1 MHMSRLRALFS
12 RFAALLRKR
21 QLEQELDEE
30 LQSHLQ
36 FLVEENIRKGMSPGK
51 ARYAAHRE
59 FGGVEQV
66 KEAYRE
72 QRGLPMLGTLFQDLR
87 YGWRQLKRSPG
98 FTAVAVVTLALG
110 IGANTAIF
118 SIVDAVLLRPLPYKH
133 SDRLVAV
140 WSTETKE
147 RGSKLF
153 SSYRD
158 FEQWQAHNQSFEQ
171 LEACT
176 WATRGGVLTWH
187 GTSQNVLAIP
197 ATQGFF
203 SLLGARAMLGR
214 TFAPED
220 LQEGCSVVLAHD
232 LWQNRL
238 GSPADIIGKSL
249 ILDGKSCNVA
259 GIMPPG
265 FDFYPRQTSV
275 WTLITPQS
283 DFARHPID
291 NPVAVFGRLKTGV
304 PKDRALAELAGLHQR
319 VVQEAPAGSWVTEV
333 VPVIYDLQEE
343 FTWLAGRNLRT
354 ALLVLLAA
362 VSFVLLIA
370 CVNVADLLL
379 GRSSVRER
387 ELAIRAALGCGRAR
401 LVRQLL
407 TESLLLSSLGAGL
420 GILLA
425 TAAVGYFRAANPV
438 ELPPGNPVGVNM
450 QVLGFSAV
458 LTLLTGLLFGLFPAW
473 RTSRLDLNRALKE
486 AGRGVGKGVSSR
498 RTDKLFV
505 VVQVA
510 LSLALL
516 AGAGLLIESTAR
528 LGSASL
534 GFRTDHLLTA
544 SVDLPAAAFSQ
555 QTERARFYD
564 KLTSRL
570 SALPGVKGIALM
582 SALPFYGTAEYSV
595 SVRGGPSPS
604 SDVGDA
610 GPAEVSDDYFRV
622 LGIPLLQGRNFDSRD
637 REDSLPVTIVNETLV
652 REYFP
657 RADPIGRQIKLGM
670 PEGKAPWLT
679 IVGVVGDVKH
689 SIVYKEMGYV
699 VAPVVFRPLSQAA
712 GRSIFLAIRTAGSPL
727 FLVSTLPREASGL
740 ESNVVVSD
748 VRTMDER
755 VSGLLAHPR
764 FRAVLLGI
772 FAGLALVLAAI
783 GIYGV
788 LAQSVLQ
795 RTHEIGIRMALGAER
810 RRLLCLFVAQ
820 GAVLAFAGVGAGLL
834 MALAL
839 TRYLAG
845 MLYGVRPTD
854 PLTFAAVSALLVVV
868 ALVASYVPA
877 RRASR
882 VDPMV
887 ALRYE

>member
-1 MHMSRLRALFS
+1 MTWLRMLALRLAALFGKE
-12 RFAALLRKR
+12 R
-21 QLEQELDEE
+21 LEQDLDEE
-30 LQSHLQ
+30 LRSHLEM
-36 FLVEENIRKGMSPGK
+36 LVERNIRRDMSPEE

-72 QRGLPMLGTLFQDLR
+72 QRGLPMVGTLFQDLR
-87 YGWRQLKRSPG
+87 YGWRQLKGSPG

-140 WSTETKE
+140 WSTEIKYP
-147 RGSKLF
+147 GSKLF

-158 FEQWQAHNQSFEQ
+158 FEEWQAHNVSFEQ

-176 WATRGGVLTWH
+176 WATHGHGQRLTWH
-187 GTSQNVLAIP
+187 GTSLDVLAIP

-203 SLLGARAMLGR
+203 SLLGASAAQGR
-214 TFAPED
+214 TFEPED
-220 LQEGCSVVLAHD
+220 LTAGCTVVLAHD

-238 GSPADIIGKSL
+238 GGPPDIAGKSL
-249 ILDGKSCNVA
+249 MLDGKSCNVA
-259 GIMPPG
+259 GVMPPG
-265 FDFYPRQTSV
+265 FDFYPRQTGL

-291 NPVAVFGRLKTGV
+291 NPVGVFGRLKMGV
-304 PKDRALAELAGLHQR
+304 KRDRALAELAALHRQ

-362 VSFVLLIA
+362 VLFVLLIA
-370 CVNVADLLL
+370 CVNVANLLL
-379 GRSSVRER
+379 GRSSERER
-387 ELAIRAALGCGRAR
+387 ELAVRAALGCGRAR
-401 LVRQLL
+401 LVRQLV
-407 TESLLLSSLGAGL
+407 TESLLLSSLGAGS
-420 GILLA
+420 GMLLA
-425 TAAVGYFRAANPV
+425 TAAVRYFRATNPV

-450 QVLGFSAV
+450 QVLGFTAV
-458 LTLLTGLLFGLFPAW
+458 LAVLTGLLFGLFPAW
-473 RTSRLDLNRALKE
+473 RTSWLDVSRALKE
-486 AGRGVGKGVSSR
+486 AGRGVGEALSSH
-498 RTDKLFV
+498 RTGKLLAV
-505 VVQVA
+505 AQVA
-510 LSLALL
+510 LSLVLL

-528 LGSASL
+528 LGSAPL

-544 SVDLPAAAFSQ
+544 WIDLPAAAFSQ
-555 QTERARFYD
+555 PTERAQFYA
-564 KLTSRL
+564 KLTPSL
-570 SALPGVKGIALM
+570 GTLPGVQGIALM

-595 SVRGGPSPS
+595 SVRGGPLPS
-604 SDVGDA
+604 SEVGDA
-610 GPAEVSDDYFRV
+610 GPVEVSDDYFRV
-622 LGIPLLQGRNFDSRD
+622 LGVPLIRGRDFDSRD
-637 REDSLPVTIVNETLV
+637 REDSPSVTIVNEALV

-657 RADPIGRQIKLGM
+657 RADPIGKQIKLGL
-670 PEGKAPWLT
+670 PDGKNPWLT
-679 IVGVVGDVKH
+679 IVGVAGDVKH
-689 SIVYKEMGYV
+689 NIVYKEMGYV
-699 VAPVVFRPLSQAA
+699 VAPVVFRPLSQAV
-712 GRSIFLAIRTAGSPL
+712 GRSMFLAIRTSGSPL
-727 FLVSTLPREASGL
+727 SLASTLQREVSAQ
-740 ESNVVVSD
+740 ENNVLVSD

-764 FRAVLLGI
+764 FRAILLGV
-772 FAGLALVLAAI
+772 FAGLALLLAAI

-788 LAQSVLQ
+788 LAQSVLR
-795 RTHEIGIRMALGAER
+795 RTQEIGIRMALGAER
-810 RRLLCLFVAQ
+810 RTLLWLVVGQ
-820 GAVLAFAGVGAGLL
+820 GTVLALAGAGAGLL
-834 MALAL
+834 VALAL

-845 MLYGVRPTD
+845 MLYGVRATD
-854 PLTFAAVSALLVVV
+854 PTTYAAVSVLLVTV

-887 ALRYE
+887 VLRHE

>member
-1 MHMSRLRALFS
+1 M
-12 RFAALLRKR
+12 
-21 QLEQELDEE
+21 
-30 LQSHLQ
+30 
-36 FLVEENIRKGMSPGK
+36 V
-51 ARYAAHRE
+51 
-59 FGGVEQV
+59 
-66 KEAYRE
+66 
-72 QRGLPMLGTLFQDLR
+72 GTLFQDLR

-118 SIVDAVLLRPLPYKH
+118 SIVDAVLLQPLPYKD
-133 SDRLVAV
+133 SDRLFAV
-140 WSTETKE
+140 WSTEIKNP
-147 RGSKLF
+147 GSKLF

-158 FEQWQAHNQSFEQ
+158 FEEWQAHNQSFEQ

-176 WATRGGVLTWH
+176 WATGGQALTWH
-187 GTSQNVLAIP
+187 GTSLNVLAIP

-203 SLLGARAMLGR
+203 SLLGVSAARGR

-220 LQEGCSVVLAHD
+220 LQQGCTVVLAHD

-238 GSPADIIGKSL
+238 GGPPDVVGKSL
-249 ILDGKSCNVA
+249 ILDGRSCNVA
-259 GIMPPG
+259 GVMPPG
-265 FDFYPRQTSV
+265 FDFYPRQTSL

-283 DFARHPID
+283 EFVRHPMD
-291 NPVAVFGRLKTGV
+291 NSVGVFGRLKTGV
-304 PKDRALAELAGLHQR
+304 NRNRAVAELAALHHH
-319 VVQEAPAGSWVTEV
+319 VLQEAPVGSWVTEV

-354 ALLVLLAA
+354 ALLVLFAA
-362 VSFVLLIA
+362 VLFVLLIA
-370 CVNVADLLL
+370 CVNVANLLL
-379 GRSSVRER
+379 GRSSERER
-387 ELAIRAALGCGRAR
+387 ELAIRAALGSGRAR
-401 LVRQLL
+401 LVRQLV

-425 TAAVGYFRAANPV
+425 TAAVRYFRTANPV

-450 QVLGFSAV
+450 EVLGFTAV
-458 LTLLTGLLFGLFPAW
+458 LAVLTGLLFGLFPAW
-473 RTSRLDLNRALKE
+473 RTSRLDLNLALKA
-486 AGRGVGKGVSSR
+486 AGRGVGEGLSSH
-498 RTDKLFV
+498 RTGKLLAV
-505 VVQVA
+505 AQVA
-510 LSLALL
+510 LSLVLL

-528 LGSASL
+528 LGSAPL
-534 GFRTDHLLTA
+534 GFRTDHLLT
-544 SVDLPAAAFSQ
+544 SSIELPAAAFSQ
-555 QTERARFYD
+555 PSERAQFYD

-570 SALPGVKGIALM
+570 STLPGVEGVALM

-595 SVRGGPSPS
+595 SVRGGPLPS
-604 SDVGDA
+604 SEVGDA
-610 GPAEVSDDYFRV
+610 GPVDVNDDYFRV
-622 LGIPLLQGRNFDSRD
+622 LGISLIRGRDFDSRD
-637 REDSLPVTIVNETLV
+637 REDSLPVTIVNEALV
-652 REYFP
+652 REYF
-657 RADPIGRQIKLGM
+657 RHADPIGRQIKLGM
-670 PEGKAPWLT
+670 PDGKNPWLT

-689 SIVYKEMGYV
+689 NIVYKEMGYV

-712 GRSIFLAIRTAGSPL
+712 GRSMFLAIRAAGSPL
-727 FLVSTLPREASGL
+727 SLASTLQHEVSTQENNAL
-740 ESNVVVSD
+740 VSD

-764 FRAVLLGI
+764 FRATLLGI
-772 FAGLALVLAAI
+772 FAGLALVLAAM

-810 RRLLCLFVAQ
+810 RSLLWLVVGQ
-820 GAVLAFAGVGAGLL
+820 GTVLALAGVGAGLV

-845 MLYGVRPTD
+845 MLYGVRASD
-854 PLTFAAVSALLVVV
+854 PLTFATVSALLVTV

-877 RRASR
+877 RHASR

-887 ALRYE
+887 ALRHE